1 VTNTFGISGVETH
14 CHLLDTVE
22 DPERIRARIVRACMQ
37 ANYRTAP
44 EQLRQGSLISIG
56 SEGGIGTVMG
66 FIRGAGFEI
75 EGVVASLL
83 YRLLYNRHLAGLFG
97 WWSVIRDSLGRWIG
111 SRPRQKVK
119 LH

>member
-1 VTNTFGISGVETH
+1 MTNTFGISGVETH

-37 ANYRTAP
+37 AN
-44 EQLRQGSLISIG
+44 SIG